1 MSLLPLMYASLGQL
15 GAVVSINDFYAVCE
29 RVSLPDADFTSDTY
43 KPGSTGQAELF
54 RRLRHEVGL

>member
-1 MSLLPLMYASLGQL
+1 MYASLGQL

-29 RVSLPDADFTSDTY
+29 RVSLQDADFTSDTY